1 MTVQELTDIV
11 NEEKDKIMQMGRI
24 SPELFN
30 NVQKFYDGINSFK
43 RY

>member
-24 SPELFN
+24 PPELFN
-30 NVQKFYDGINSFK
+30 NVQKFQDDI
-43 RY
+43 